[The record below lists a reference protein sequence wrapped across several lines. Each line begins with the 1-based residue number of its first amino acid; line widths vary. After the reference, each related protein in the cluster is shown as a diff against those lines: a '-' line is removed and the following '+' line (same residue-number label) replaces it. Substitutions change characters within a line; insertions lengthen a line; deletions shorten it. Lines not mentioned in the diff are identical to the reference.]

1 MRIAVIGATG
11 MVGSRIV
18 TEAADRD
25 HHVIA
30 ASRTALHQPRSGVT
44 STQADASNATD
55 LDSVL
60 ERADAVVLTVRV
72 VPGEEDAFIT
82 ITEAVLAASA
92 SADIPL
98 FVVGGAGPLHSP
110 KDPDRLV
117 VDDPAFVPAR
127 WRTTAA
133 ASVAQL
139 TACREHSNENW
150 TYLSPPAVLEP
161 GVRTGSYRRGTTT
174 LLTDHEGRSH
184 ISAED
189 LAVAVIDELES
200 PGKDRHITIASEPPR
215 RP

>member
-92 SADIPL
+92 SADTPSSSSEAPGRCTHPRILIGSLSTTPPS
-98 FVVGGAGPLHSP
+98 FPQGGGPLP
-110 KDPDRLV
+110 
-117 VDDPAFVPAR
+117 
-127 WRTTAA
+127 
-133 ASVAQL
+133 
-139 TACREHSNENW
+139 
-150 TYLSPPAVLEP
+150 PPASPNLRP
-161 GVRTGSYRRGTTT
+161 AANTRMRTGPISVLQPFSNPEFAPAPTDAARR
-174 LLTDHEGRSH
+174 RC
-184 ISAED
+184 
-189 LAVAVIDELES
+189 
-200 PGKDRHITIASEPPR
+200 
-215 RP
+215 

>member
-11 MVGSRIV
+11 MVGTRIV
-18 TEAADRD
+18 AEAASRD

-30 ASRTALHQPRSGVT
+30 ASRTPLHQPRSGVT
-44 STQADASNATD
+44 STQADASNAAD

-60 ERADAVVLTVRV
+60 KRADAVVLTVRV

-92 SADIPL
+92 RAGLPI

-117 VDDPAFVPAR
+117 VDDPCFVPTR

-161 GVRTGSYRRGTTT
+161 GVRSGTYRRGTTT

-189 LAVAVIDELES
+189 FAVAVNDELES
-200 PGKDRHITIASEPPR
+200 PGTDRHITIASEPPR